1 MVSSQISVLLASSPL
16 SISIPPSS
24 LAEPVAL
31 EFRVIVLSAKLI
43 VSVLTV
49 VVVPETVRFPVI
61 EVLPLTVKS
70 LVTVKSFPIVVSL
83 GNPIVIVPELSATST
98 SLEVPENVIV
108 PPKAVAVELEPSV
121 TVIELLANCVF
132 GIALVSISPV
142 EEL

>member
-1 MVSSQISVLLASSPL
+1 MT
-16 SISIPPSS
+16 
-24 LAEPVAL
+24 
-31 EFRVIVLSAKLI
+31 LSAKLI

-49 VVVPETVRFPVI
+49 VVVPETVRLPEI

-70 LVTVKSFPIVVSL
+70 LVTVRLFPIVVSL

-108 PPKAVAVELEPSV
+108 PPRAVAVELVPSV

-132 GIALVSISPV
+132 GIELVSNSPV
-142 EEL
+142 VELYANPEPEATDIEPRLLAFVK